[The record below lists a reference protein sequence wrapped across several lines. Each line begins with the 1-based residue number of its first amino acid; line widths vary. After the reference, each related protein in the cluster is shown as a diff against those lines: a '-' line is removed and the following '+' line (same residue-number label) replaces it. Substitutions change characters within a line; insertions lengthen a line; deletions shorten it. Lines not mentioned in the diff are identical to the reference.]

1 MNSLAETIRTAVEAL
16 NSRRM
21 RSVLTVLG
29 ILIGIAAVMLTVGLG
44 QSAAN
49 SITSQISALGSNL
62 LVVTP
67 AANQSAGGFRGAG
80 QATTLTTQDAAM
92 LADPRVAPNI
102 TAVAPTLS
110 TQQSLKSSQNTWTSN
125 VTGTTPTWLQVR
137 ARTVDAGRFI
147 TADDVANR
155 AAVAVLGPD
164 TASQLFNTS
173 SPIGQTITVGT
184 QAFTVIG
191 ELTSAGSS
199 MLSNDDDVVIIPSTT
214 FATRLSTSGN
224 ADAVQAIYLE
234 AASQDALSAAYQ
246 EVNQALLTS
255 HAVTADNADFNLAT
269 QAALVDTMS
278 SITGIL
284 TAVLGGIAAISLL
297 VGGIGVMN
305 IMLVS
310 VSERVREIGLRKA
323 LGATPAVIRRQFLV
337 EAAILGMLGGALGIG
352 LGYLVASILTATIG
366 SSIGMA
372 ITLSPAVAFGALAVA
387 LAIGLVAGVYP
398 AGRAAKLAP
407 IDALR
412 SE

>member
-1 MNSLAETIRTAVEAL
+1 MSSLTETIRTAIEAL
-16 NSRRM
+16 NARRM
-21 RSVLTVLG
+21 RSILTVLG

-44 QSAAN
+44 QSATS
-49 SITSQISALGSNL
+49 SITSQINALGSNL

-67 AANQSAGGFRGAG
+67 AANQSSGGFRGAG
-80 QATTLTTQDAAM
+80 QATTLTTHDAQM
-92 LADPRVAPNI
+92 LADQTVAPDI
-102 TAVAPTLS
+102 AAVAPTLS
-110 TQQSLKSSQNTWTSN
+110 TSQPLKSSLNTWTSS
-125 VTGTTPTWLQVR
+125 VTGTTPSWLQVR
-137 ARTVDAGRFI
+137 ARTVEAGRFI
-147 TADDVANR
+147 TDDDVNNR

-164 TASQLFNTS
+164 TASQLFDTQ
-173 SPIGQTITVGT
+173 SPIGQTITVGS

-191 ELTSAGSS
+191 ELASVGSS
-199 MLSNDDDVVIIPSTT
+199 MMSNDDDVVVVPSTT

-224 ADAVQAIYLE
+224 ADSVQAIYLQ
-234 AASQDALSAAYQ
+234 AASQDVLSAAYQ

-255 HAVTADNADFNLAT
+255 HAVTADNADFTLAT

-278 SITGIL
+278 SVTGIL

-337 EAAILGMLGGALGIG
+337 EAAILGMLGGAIGIG
-352 LGYLVASILTATIG
+352 LGYGVAAILSATIG
-366 SSIGMA
+366 SSLGMA
-372 ITLSPAVAFGALAVA
+372 IVLSPAVALGALAVS

-398 AGRAAKLAP
+398 AGRAARLAP

>member
-1 MNSLAETIRTAVEAL
+1 MTSLVETVRTAVEAL
-16 NSRRM
+16 NARRM

-44 QSAAN
+44 QSAQN
-49 SITSQISALGSNL
+49 SITSQINSLGSNL
-62 LVVTP
+62 LIVTP
-67 AANQSAGGFRGAG
+67 AANQSSGGFRGAG
-80 QATTLTTQDAAM
+80 QATTLTTQDAQM
-92 LADPRVAPNI
+92 LADSSVAPDI
-102 TAVAPTLS
+102 EAVAPTLS
-110 TQQSLKSSQNTWTSN
+110 SSQSLKSSLTTWTST
-125 VTGTTPTWLQVR
+125 VTGTTPAWLQVR
-137 ARTVDAGRFI
+137 ARTIGTGRFI
-147 TADDVANR
+147 TQDDVDSR
-155 AAVAVLGPD
+155 AAVAVLGSD
-164 TASQLFNTS
+164 TAAQLFDTQD
-173 SPIGQTITVGT
+173 PVGQSITVGSQT
-184 QAFTVIG
+184 FTIVG
-191 ELTSAGSS
+191 ELASAGSS
-199 MLSNDDDVVIIPSTT
+199 MMSNDDDMVVIPSTT
-214 FATRLSTSGN
+214 FAARLSNSGN
-224 ADAVQAIYLE
+224 ADSVQSIYLE
-234 AASQDALSAAYQ
+234 AASQDVLSAAYQ
-246 EVNQALLTS
+246 EINTALLTS
-255 HAVTADNADFNLAT
+255 HNVTADNADFTLST

-352 LGYLVASILTATIG
+352 LGYGIAAILTALLA
-366 SSIGMA
+366 SSLGMA
-372 ITLSPAVAFGALAVA
+372 ITLSPVVALGALAVS